1 MQSDEER
8 QAVPGD
14 GDEDAYQVGYG
25 RPPKHTQFQ
34 AGQSGNPIG
43 RRKGVRNFT
52 TDVVRTLKV
61 PVKVKESGRTRK
73 ISTQEGALMQLRQ
86 KALQGD
92 ARSLDS
98 LITLAARFNND
109 AGAPAQTL
117 GADDRAI
124 LDYFAAEIAAQ
135 FKPPA
140 SDEPRDDHAA
150 NLDLGELSKLDPEVS
165 QE

>member
-8 QAVPGD
+8 QGPPGD
-14 GDEDAYQVGYG
+14 GDDDGYQVGY
-25 RPPKHTQFQ
+25 RKPPKHTQFR

-43 RRKGVRNFT
+43 RRKGVRNFA
-52 TDVVRTLKV
+52 TDVMRTLKV

-73 ISTQEGALMQLRQ
+73 ISTQEGVLLKLRE

-92 ARSLDS
+92 ARGLDS
-98 LITLAARFNND
+98 FVALGARFNND

-124 LDYFAAEIAAQ
+124 LDSYAAEIATQ

-140 SDEPRDDHAA
+140 SGETRDAA
-150 NLDLGELSKLDPEVS
+150 NLDPDEPPKLDPEVP
-165 QE
+165 QK